1 MSTTDDRPSID
12 ERYSSATHATKLTVD
27 PDHTGAADMLIAAGW
42 SPSRL
47 GAALLRLVSEWDG
60 AEKPQPMHARGLNI
74 LAAEIAKEH
83 SRTPIE
89 ADHKEARQQAAQWLE
104 HEHKILMGKLKTL
117 PEVRAALTTW
127 VIEKNMPAPEQV
139 AAETLMWWLDATCR
153 HCHGRKWEIIKDT
166 GRLSDK
172 VCPACRGTGERPR
185 PGGIWTNQV
194 LVYLDDCVNAGR
206 ASMKQRLRQFQPNGA
221 VAQK

>member
-1 MSTTDDRPSID
+1 MSTPEDRPTID
-12 ERYSSATHATKLTVD
+12 ERYTSATHASSLVVTAERG
-27 PDHTGAADMLIAAGW
+27 GAVDMLVAAGW
-42 SPSRL
+42 SKSRL

-60 AEKPQPMHARGLNI
+60 AEKPQPMHARGINI
-74 LAAEIAKEH
+74 LAIEIAREH
-83 SRTPIE
+83 GREPTD

-117 PEVRAALTTW
+117 PEVRAALTIWAKEAGIPDHAT
-127 VIEKNMPAPEQV
+127 A
-139 AAETLMWWLDATCR
+139 AAESLMWWLDATCR

-185 PGGIWTNQV
+185 PGGIQTNRI
-194 LVYLDDCVNAGR
+194 LVYLDDCVNVGR
-206 ASMKQRLRQFQPNGA
+206 ASMKQRLRQF

>member
-1 MSTTDDRPSID
+1 MSNPTDTPSID
-12 ERYSSATHATKLTVD
+12 ERYTNATHATKLTVD

-42 SPSRL
+42 SKSRL
-47 GAALLRLVSEWDG
+47 GAALLRLVSEWDS

-74 LAAEIAKEH
+74 LATLVAREH
-83 SRTPIE
+83 GREPTD
-89 ADHKEARQQAAQWLE
+89 ADHKAARVQAARWLE
-104 HEHKILMGKLKTL
+104 HEHKILVGKLKTL
-117 PEVRAALTTW
+117 PEVRSALTAW
-127 VIEKNMPAPEQV
+127 VQSQRIAEHQTV

-172 VCPACRGTGERPR
+172 VCPSCRGSGERQR
-185 PGGIWTNQV
+185 PGGVWTNQV
-194 LVYLDDCVNAGR
+194 LVYLDDCVNVGR
-206 ASMKQRLRQFQPNGA
+206 ASMKQRLRPFA

>member
-1 MSTTDDRPSID
+1 MSEDQKIRSIE
-12 ERYSSATHATKLTVD
+12 ERYASSISSKNLKVD
-27 PDHTGAADMLIAAGW
+27 VDQVKSVDLLIAAGW

-60 AEKPQPMHARGLNI
+60 AEKPQPMHARGINI
-74 LAAEIAKEH
+74 LAAEIGKEH
-83 SRTPIE
+83 GRAPTE

-117 PEVRAALTTW
+117 PEVRSVLTIW
-127 VIEKNMPAPEQV
+127 VHDQRIPDHATA

-153 HCHGRKWEIIKDT
+153 HCHGRKWEMIKDT

-185 PGGIWTNQV
+185 PGGIQTEVV
-194 LVYLDDCVNAGR
+194 LHFLDKCVEIGR
-206 ASMKQRLRQFQPNGA
+206 ASMKKRLRQFPPH
-221 VAQK
+221 KEKTS

>member
-1 MSTTDDRPSID
+1 MSQPEDRPSID
-12 ERYSSATHATKLTVD
+12 ERYTSATHASSLVVTSERG
-27 PDHTGAADMLIAAGW
+27 GAGDMLIAAGW

-60 AEKPQPMHARGLNI
+60 AEKPQPMHARGINI
-74 LAAEIAKEH
+74 LAAEIARKNGREP
-83 SRTPIE
+83 TE
-89 ADHKEARQQAAQWLE
+89 ADHKEARQQAAKWLE

-117 PEVRAALTTW
+117 PEVRAALTIW
-127 VIEKNMPAPEQV
+127 VKEAGIPDHATA

-153 HCHGRKWEIIKDT
+153 HCHGRKWEILKDT

-172 VCPACRGTGERPR
+172 VCQECKGSGERPR
-185 PGGIWTNQV
+185 PGGIQTNRI
-194 LVYLDDCVNAGR
+194 LVYLDDCVNVGR
-206 ASMKQRLRQFQPNGA
+206 ASMKQRLRQY